1 MKLFFIYILFFSIF
15 SGCSLKN
22 YNHTS
27 TKLLTLKTQKL
38 KFSDIAYLRHSED
51 AIELDLFVAGKMVSR
66 FHINHLI
73 CVENEG
79 CLRKASFNEEYLTRY
94 YPDDILQ
101 NILLGREIYQGKNK
115 QKFDDGFVQLI
126 NTQDVAIKYKVT
138 PKSIYFKDKKNHIL
152 IKIKDLQ
159 Q

>member
-1 MKLFFIYILFFSIF
+1 MKLFFTFVLFSIF
-15 SGCSLKN
+15 IGGCSIKN

-27 TKLLTLKTQKL
+27 TKLLTLKTKKL

-79 CLRKASFNEEYLTRY
+79 CLSKGSFNEEYLTRY
-94 YPDDILQ
+94 YPDDTLQ

-115 QKFDDGFVQLI
+115 QRLDDGFMQLI

-138 PKSIYFKDKKNHIL
+138 SKSIYFKDKKNHIL